1 MPKLEAL
8 QEEPAK
14 KQRPLRPKLE
24 LVEDENPETEYFESE
39 EQKQTDFFDYLTITV
54 PETTKEQL
62 KELLTAETIDF
73 ERIKELDIPNQQLFR
88 IIKTTVK
95 QKDLEIKFGSATDK
109 LKYFFTKSVEVDS
122 NSFDIYRLTK
132 RLATEL
138 DKKTSIA
145 YPAIGPDGE
154 GYFDSADPDF
164 IEEVYTW
171 GIKKAHDEIGN
182 ENIKRNKIDAI
193 YHNETFLASIEEDD
207 SLSQRFDCLILDTTA
222 FTTEVSGDLE
232 TFQEQTL
239 DILSENGY
247 ILINKN
253 HFDTNVSAKEFQTED
268 KLTDLIEKVAEL
280 GSNYLFKKK

>member
-1 MPKLEAL
+1 MPKLEAI
-8 QEEPAK
+8 QVEPAK
-14 KQRPLRPKLE
+14 KQGPLRPKLE

-39 EQKQTDFFDYLTITV
+39 EQKQIDFFDYLTITL

-62 KELLTAETIDF
+62 KDLLTAETIDF
-73 ERIKELDIPNQQLFR
+73 EKTKKLDIPNQQLFR
-88 IIKTTVK
+88 IIKAT
-95 QKDLEIKFGSATDK
+95 QRQRDIDIKFSSATDK
-109 LKYFFTKSVEVDS
+109 LKYFFAKSVEIDS
-122 NSFDIYRLTK
+122 NSFDVYRLTK

-154 GYFDSADPDF
+154 GYFDSADPNF

-182 ENIKRNKIDAI
+182 QNIKKNKIDTV
-193 YHNETFLASIEEDD
+193 YHNETFLDSIEENT

-222 FTTEVSGDLE
+222 FTAEVSGDFR

-239 DILSENGY
+239 DILSNEGY
-247 ILINKN
+247 VLINKK
-253 HFDTNVSAKEFQTED
+253 HFDTNVSAKEFQTTN